1 MRYNNFE
8 EVPVWK
14 DSIELAKLIF
24 DTSMDDSLRFKGD
37 IANQIQRAG
46 LSVSNNIAEG
56 FERGTTAELI
66 TFLYYS
72 KGSAGEVRSV
82 TYVMDKLSCFDH
94 LQKKIAAIR
103 ALATSVSRQLNG
115 WLASLKETDI
125 AGPRHLSEKER
136 QAYKQKKKASAFIA
150 ENKREVDTRLNKL
163 LEERAKQRG
172 SEISDFKSQI
182 DESK

>member
-24 DTSMDDSLRFKGD
+24 DTSMDDSFRFKGD

-82 TYVMDKLSCFDH
+82 TYVMDKLSCFNH
-94 LQKKIAAIR
+94 LQKQIAAIR
-103 ALATSVSRQLNG
+103 ALATSVSRQING
-115 WLASLKETDI
+115 WLASLKDTDI

-136 QAYKQKKKASAFIA
+136 QAYKQKKKADEFMA
-150 ENKREVDTRLNKL
+150 ENKRRVDAHLNKIFD
-163 LEERAKQRG
+163 ERAKQRG
-172 SEISDFKSQI
+172 SQISDLKSET
-182 DESK
+182 DD